1 MTAVETSRLAD
12 TRLTRMFAD
21 AKREGRAVIMPF
33 VTAGWPELDDT
44 ERLIPAL
51 IEGGADLIEIGI
63 PFSDPIADG
72 PTIQRTSQRSLE
84 NGFTPEMGF
93 EVVRKL
99 RRGRGVEAP
108 LLFMG
113 YYNPILAYGIERYV
127 QHCAEIDVDGLIVPD
142 LPPEESDPL
151 LEACVANGVHLI
163 YLLAPTSTPERA
175 EAVLERANGFIYLV
189 SLVGVTG
196 ARDRLWE
203 GIPDYVAR
211 MRGYTS
217 LPLAIGFGI
226 SKREHVHEAEKLVDG
241 VIFASALLDHL
252 DRASPDRLPEEAA
265 NFVRNLRGG

>member
-12 TRLTRMFAD
+12 TRLARTFAE
-21 AKREGRAVIMPF
+21 AQREGRSVMMPF
-33 VTAGWPELDDT
+33 LTAGWPELGDT

-72 PTIQRTSQRSLE
+72 PTIQRTSQKALE

-93 EVVRKL
+93 QVVRRL
-99 RRGRGVEAP
+99 REERGVEAP

-113 YYNPILAYGIERYV
+113 YYNPILAYGIDKYV
-127 QHCAEIDVDGLIVPD
+127 QQCAEIGVDGLIVPD

-163 YLLAPTSTPERA
+163 YLLAPTSTPERV

-189 SLVGVTG
+189 ALIGVTG

-203 GIPDYVAR
+203 GFADYVAR

-217 LPLAIGFGI
+217 LPLAVGFGI
-226 SKREHVHEAEKLVDG
+226 STREHVLKVEKLADG
-241 VIFASALLDHL
+241 VIYASALLDHL

-265 NFVRNLRGG
+265 NFVRHLRGG